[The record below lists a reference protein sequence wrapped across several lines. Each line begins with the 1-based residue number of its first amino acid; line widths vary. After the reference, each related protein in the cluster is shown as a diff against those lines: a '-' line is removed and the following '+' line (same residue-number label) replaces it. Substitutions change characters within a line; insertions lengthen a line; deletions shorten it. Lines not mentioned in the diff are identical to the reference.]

1 MKRLD
6 EIFDVWY
13 GVNLEVVNCE
23 VVEKDVP
30 FVSRQSVNNGIV
42 CHVKRM
48 PNVKPNPANTLSIAV
63 SGSVLST
70 FYHDY
75 EYYSGRDVYV
85 AKPKLPLTKA
95 EMLYYCCV
103 IEHNKY
109 RYNYG
114 RGANRTFKE
123 LLVPSYEE
131 IPDLV
136 KRRNV
141 NSIFIETPFSPN
153 KLQLNTKEWK
163 WFRVGN
169 LFDIKSTKGTTTN
182 EMIEGVDLLYIAA
195 KKDGN
200 GVNGRFA
207 VNGNEDYISK
217 GNCIVFIQIGA
228 GSAGF
233 TTYQPD
239 DFIGMS
245 GKTSCGYN
253 KHLNQYVGL
262 FLMTILDMERMR
274 YSFGRSWTGDR
285 LIHTQIKLPAI
296 LTTQGKY
303 EPDWQW
309 MEDYIKGLPY
319 SSCL

>member
-6 EIFDVWY
+6 EVFDVWY
-13 GVNLEVVNCE
+13 GVNLEVVNSE
-23 VVEKDVP
+23 VVEKDIP

-48 PNVKPNPANTLSIAV
+48 PNVEPNPANTLSIAV

-95 EMLYYCCV
+95 EMLYYCSV

-131 IPDLV
+131 IPDWV

-141 NSIFIETPFSPN
+141 NSDFIETPLSSN
-153 KLQLNTKEWK
+153 RLLLNTKEWK
-163 WFRVGN
+163 WFRYN
-169 LFDIKSTKGTTTN
+169 EIFIIKKGKRLTKADMNIGKIPYIGAIDSN
-182 EMIEGVDLLYIAA
+182 NGISAYIANDEYLHSA
-195 KKDGN
+195 NTITVSYN
-200 GVNGRFA
+200 GSIAEAYYQTQDFWATDDVNVLYPKFNMNVYSAMFLTTIINKEKYRFNYGRKWDK
-207 VNGNEDYISK
+207 ELM
-217 GNCIVFIQIGA
+217 C
-228 GSAGF
+228 GS
-233 TTYQPD
+233 
-239 DFIGMS
+239 
-245 GKTSCGYN
+245 
-253 KHLNQYVGL
+253 L
-262 FLMTILDMERMR
+262 
-274 YSFGRSWTGDR
+274 
-285 LIHTQIKLPAI
+285 IKLPVDTA
-296 LTTQGKY
+296 GN
-303 EPDWQW
+303 PDWQW

-319 SSCL
+319 SGCL

>member
-6 EIFDVWY
+6 EVFDVWY
-13 GVNLEVVNCE
+13 GVNLEVVNSE
-23 VVEKDVP
+23 VVEKDIP

-48 PNVKPNPANTLSIAV
+48 PNVEPNPANTLSIAV

-95 EMLYYCCV
+95 EMLYYCSV

-141 NSIFIETPFSPN
+141 NSDFIETPLSSN

-163 WFRVGN
+163 WFKIGD
-169 LFDIKSTKGTTTN
+169 LFNVELTKGDIKADRIDYGPIPLISSGESNNGIVKYIL
-182 EMIEGVDLLYIAA
+182 EEG
-195 KKDGN
+195 DGKAEKFSAN
-200 GVNGRFA
+200 NITLDMFCHAYYHPYEFYAVGHGRVNILKPKFKLNKYLA
-207 VNGNEDYISK
+207 
-217 GNCIVFIQIGA
+217 VFICSLIDKELYRFSYGRA
-228 GSAGF
+228 
-233 TTYQPD
+233 
-239 DFIGMS
+239 
-245 GKTSCGYN
+245 
-253 KHLNQYVGL
+253 V
-262 FLMTILDMERMR
+262 
-274 YSFGRSWTGDR
+274 YSNVAKNIK
-285 LIHTQIKLPAI
+285 LKLPA
-296 LTTQGKY
+296 TKNAQGEY

-319 SSCL
+319 SGCL